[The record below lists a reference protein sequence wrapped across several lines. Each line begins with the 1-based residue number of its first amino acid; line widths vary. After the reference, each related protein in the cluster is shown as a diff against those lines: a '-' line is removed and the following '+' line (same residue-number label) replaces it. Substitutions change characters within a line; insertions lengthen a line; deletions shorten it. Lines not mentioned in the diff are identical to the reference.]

1 VNAGVLVRDLEQ
13 QGVRLYVK
21 GDQLVVDAPK
31 GVLTTA
37 IRSALASEKPA
48 VVQLLTAGE
57 HQQRLHPPR
66 ARGRPLAEV
75 AADLAPAVRLTI
87 RETGD
92 TERDFDLLGRV
103 RKVIQEFQPGG
114 NHVYLKIVTT
124 DGRRVVVEWRA
135 VAARDLRMAIAQVL
149 ARAALQDKADIH
161 AR

>member
-1 VNAGVLVRDLEQ
+1 VSAVLLVQDLERL
-13 QGVRLYVK
+13 GVRIRADH
-21 GDQLVVDAPK
+21 DQLVIDAPR
-31 GVLTTA
+31 GVLTDDVKA
-37 IRSALASEKPA
+37 KLAACKPELL
-48 VVQLLTAGE
+48 QLVRE
-57 HQQRLHPPR
+57 
-66 ARGRPLAEV
+66 RPLAEV
-75 AADLAPAVRLTI
+75 AANLAPLVRFTI
-87 RETGD
+87 RETGN
-92 TERDFDLLGRV
+92 TKRDFDLLGRV